1 MQSFDFQSLTR
12 LVFGE
17 GSFRELGALAHELSF
32 RRTLIVAD
40 RGILACGYAGEAS
53 KLLTESGITIFT
65 FNDFDSNP
73 NTVMIEAGRE
83 FAAPLDI
90 DSIIGLG
97 GGSSMDTA
105 KAINFLLTNG
115 GVMQDYWGYGKT
127 RAPMLPMIGIPTTS
141 GTGSEAQSYALISD
155 AGTHVKMACGDP
167 GAAFKIAI
175 LDPRLT
181 VTQPAIVTA
190 TAGFDAISHAIETYV
205 TKTRTTTSEKLS
217 LEAWRLLEPNYERVI
232 SNPADLEARGAMQ
245 LGAYWAGLAI
255 ENSML
260 GAAHACAN
268 PLTANYNTDHG
279 VAIGLMLPHVVRWNG
294 HVVADRYRELLEL
307 VSGDEFVVRHSGG
320 TSYDPE
326 NRLGKYEL
334 PPEGRTTNARTTND
348 DSESQSGEALARKL
362 ERFIRVGGLP
372 RDLKSVGVPEGDLPR
387 LAAEAASQ
395 WTGQHNPREFGEAE
409 ALELYKRAYEV

>member
-1 MQSFDFQSLTR
+1 MQPFDFQSRTR

-17 GSFRELGALAHELSF
+17 GSFQQLGDLARELGF

-53 KLLTESGITIFT
+53 KLLTESGITLFT
-65 FNDFDSNP
+65 FHDFDSNP
-73 NTVMIEAGRE
+73 NTAMIEAGRE
-83 FAAPLDI
+83 FAAPLEI

-115 GVMQDYWGYGKT
+115 GVIEDYWGYGKA
-127 RAPMLPMIGIPTTS
+127 RAPMLPMIGVPTTS

-167 GAAFKIAI
+167 SAAFKIAI

-181 VTQPAIVTA
+181 VTQPASVTA
-190 TAGFDAISHAIETYV
+190 TAGFDAISHAVETYV
-205 TKTRTTTSEKLS
+205 TKTRTPTSEKLS

-268 PLTANYNTDHG
+268 PLTANYDTEHG
-279 VAIGLMLPHVVRWNG
+279 VAVGLMLPQVVRWNG
-294 HVVADRYRELLEL
+294 AVVGERYRELLTL
-307 VSGDEFVVRHSGG
+307 ASGDEHVVRPSGRS
-320 TSYDPE
+320 SYDSE
-326 NRLGKYEL
+326 RIAGYEL
-334 PPEGRTTNARTTND
+334 PPEGRATNGGITNSGD
-348 DSESQSGEALARKL
+348 ESHPGEALARRL
-362 ERFIRVGGLP
+362 EHLIRVGGLP
-372 RDLKSVGVPEGDLPR
+372 RDLKSIGVPEGDLPR
-387 LAAEAASQ
+387 LATEAASQ
-395 WTGQHNPREFGEAE
+395 WTGQHNPRDFGEAE
-409 ALELYKRAYEV
+409 ALELYKCAYEI

>member
-1 MQSFDFQSLTR
+1 MQPFDFQSRTR

-17 GSFRELGALAHELSF
+17 GSFEQVGALARELGF
-32 RRTLIVAD
+32 KRTLIVAD
-40 RGILACGYAGEAS
+40 KGILACGYAGEAS
-53 KLLTESGITIFT
+53 KLLAESGITLFT
-65 FNDFDSNP
+65 FHDFDSNP
-73 NTVMIEAGRE
+73 NTLMIEAGRE
-83 FAAPLDI
+83 FAAPLEI

-115 GVMQDYWGYGKT
+115 GAIEDYRGYGKA
-127 RAPMLPMIGIPTTS
+127 RAPMLPMIGVPTTS

-167 GAAFKIAI
+167 GAAFKVAI

-181 VTQPAIVTA
+181 VTQPPSVTA
-190 TAGFDAISHAIETYV
+190 AAGFDAISHAVETYV
-205 TKTRTTTSEKLS
+205 TKTRTPTSEKFS

-232 SNPADLEARGAMQ
+232 RNPSDLDARGAMQ

-268 PLTANYNTDHG
+268 PLTANYNTEHG
-279 VAIGLMLPHVVRWNG
+279 VAIGLMLPRVVRWNG
-294 HVVADRYRELLEL
+294 PVVGERYRELLEL
-307 VSGDEFVVRHSGG
+307 ENEFVRPSGG
-320 TSYDPE
+320 SSYSTD
-326 NRLGKYEL
+326 RITRDEL
-334 PPEGRTTNARTTND
+334 PPEGRTTNGGINSGD
-348 DSESQSGEALARKL
+348 ESHPGEALANRL
-362 ERFIRVGGLP
+362 EHFIRAGGLP

-409 ALELYKRAYEV
+409 ALQLYKCAYEI